1 MDASIQGAPKAAT
14 SGRGMA
20 ADAVAHTDVRVPN
33 CAAVEHRLKGSH
45 RMPSASGA
53 FYNVDG
59 LTAAVRR
66 QRPSSI
72 KSDRYSVVVGCACG
86 RPALYDG
93 QVGETIHGGRCEGC
107 SAALPTFAVVTR
119 NQAAELREQGLV
131 HTVTGQRRAHAS
143 AKERDDSVLH
153 IVPGAEE
160 TGDKPSATR
169 P

>member
-1 MDASIQGAPKAAT
+1 
-14 SGRGMA
+14 
-20 ADAVAHTDVRVPN
+20 
-33 CAAVEHRLKGSH
+33 
-45 RMPSASGA
+45 MPSVSGA
-53 FYNVDG
+53 FYSVEK

-66 QRPSSI
+66 HRASSI
-72 KSDRYSVVVGCACG
+72 KSDRYSVVMGCACG

-119 NQAAELREQGLV
+119 NQAAELREQGLA
-131 HTVTGQRRAHAS
+131 HTVTGQRRAHTR

-160 TGDKPSATR
+160 TGDETSGER